1 MKTQY
6 RAVVIGGGI
15 VGSSTLYHL
24 AKRGF
29 GRTWYCWRKTNI
41 PQDPHGMQ
49 QGYYHFLI

>member
-24 AKRGF
+24 AKMGWKDVVLLEKNEY
-29 GRTWYCWRKTNI
+29 TS
-41 PQDPHGMQ
+41 
-49 QGYYHFLI
+49 